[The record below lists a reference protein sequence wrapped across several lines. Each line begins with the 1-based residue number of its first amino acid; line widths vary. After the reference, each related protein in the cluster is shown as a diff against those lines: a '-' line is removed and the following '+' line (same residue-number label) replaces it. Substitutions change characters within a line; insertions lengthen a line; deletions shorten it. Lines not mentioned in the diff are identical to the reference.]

1 MYDIQKLLAEF
12 IGTFVFFGVILETG
26 KALPIGI
33 ALIAVI
39 YLIGPISGGHVNPGV
54 SLLMYWKGDIDLMAL
69 LTYIPAQLVGAYCAY
84 MWWSSR
90 QKSIKV

>member
-1 MYDIQKLLAEF
+1 MSGINKILAEL

-26 KALPIGI
+26 QALPIGI

-54 SLLMYWKGDIDLMAL
+54 SVLMYGKGDINLTTL
-69 LTYIPAQLVGAYCAY
+69 LTYIPAQLAGAFLAY
-84 MWWSSR
+84 MWWSR
-90 QKSIKV
+90 NRTIAKN